1 MTDTDRTQGQQDT
14 KDVAREEAGRVGESA
29 RQEMGRVADEA
40 RTQGKQ
46 LYEEARSKAKEEAR
60 HQTDRAAVGLRTV
73 SSDLRTLAENEHT
86 ETPLASWMQ
95 QGADR
100 LEDLATHVGDRGFD
114 GLMEDVK
121 GFARRNPGTF
131 LGISFGVGL
140 LAGRLVRNVDM
151 DSKGGAATAPPY
163 STSPTQRGVERPTP
177 EGGGPRLSQ
186 PAPSTRRPGGGE

>member
-1 MTDTDRTQGQQDT
+1 MTDTDRNQGRQDT

-29 RQEMGRVADEA
+29 RKEIGRVAEEA
-40 RTQGKQ
+40 KTQGRE
-46 LYEEARSKAKEEAR
+46 LYEEARYRAKEEAR
-60 HQTDRAAVGLRTV
+60 HQTDRASDGLRTV
-73 SSDLRTLAENEHT
+73 SSDLRTLAENEQT

-100 LEDLATHVGDRGFD
+100 IDEFATHVSDRGFD
-114 GLMEDVK
+114 GIMDDVK

-151 DSKGGAATAPPY
+151 DSMDDGPTAPRRAAPP
-163 STSPTQRGVERPTP
+163 TSRGVERPTP

-186 PAPSTRRPGGGE
+186 PGPGTTRPGGAE